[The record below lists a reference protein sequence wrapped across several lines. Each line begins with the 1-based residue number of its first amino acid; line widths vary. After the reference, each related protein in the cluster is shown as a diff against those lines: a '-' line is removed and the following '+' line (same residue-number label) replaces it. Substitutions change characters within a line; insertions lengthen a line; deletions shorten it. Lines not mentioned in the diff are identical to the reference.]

1 MAVIADVEVIP
12 LMTPEIDGEDCDGST
27 DTVVVRVTDEDG
39 VSGVGESDAPPL
51 AVKAYIEH
59 PTLHVWSQNLRSV
72 LIGRDPFELAALYDA
87 LYEATIYPGR
97 RGLGIH
103 ALSAIDIALHDLV
116 GKQLGRPVFQLLG
129 GRRRDAL
136 VPYATIFP
144 GLPQG
149 RSLGEVRAEVE
160 GKVER
165 ALELGFR
172 AVKVALFHEGA
183 ADGDLVEALGGVR
196 KLVGDGVAIAID
208 FGFRWRDW
216 RDALRALERLAE
228 HDISFAEAPLPHDDV
243 EGHGALAARSPIRIG
258 GGEFSATRFEFRE
271 WLEAGIDVLE
281 PDISRCGG
289 LTEIRRIADE
299 AAARSRSVV
308 PHGWKTGITAAAQRH
323 FHAATPNCPMFELLA
338 PELGRSTLRARLTY
352 PEPAVRD
359 GTMALPDA
367 PGLGIE
373 LDEEVVERYRVDR
386 QREVSSP

>member
-1 MAVIADVEVIP
+1 MSLIADVEVIP
-12 LMTPEIDGEDCDGST
+12 LMTPEIDDEDCDGST
-27 DTVVVRVTDEDG
+27 DTVVVRVTDEAG

-51 AVKAYIEH
+51 VVKAYIEH
-59 PTLHVWSQNLRSV
+59 PTLHVWSQNLRSA
-72 LIGRDPFELAALYDA
+72 LIGRDPFELSALYDA
-87 LYEATIYPGR
+87 LYESTIYPGR

-136 VPYATIFP
+136 IPYATVFP

-149 RSLGEVRAEVE
+149 RSLAEVMAEVE
-160 GKVER
+160 GQVER
-165 ALELGFR
+165 AVELGFR

-183 ADGDLVEALGGVR
+183 SDRDLVEALGGVR
-196 KLVGDGVAIAID
+196 KLVGEQVTIALD

-216 RDALRALERLAE
+216 RDALSALERVAV
-228 HDISFAEAPLPHDDV
+228 HDIYFAEAPLAHDDV
-243 EGHGALAARSPIRIG
+243 EGHGQLAARSRVRIG

-271 WLEAGIDVLE
+271 WLDAGIDVLE

-289 LTEIRRIADE
+289 LTEIRRIAEE
-299 AAARSRSVV
+299 AAARSRPVV

-323 FHAATPNCPMFELLA
+323 FHAATPNCPMFEFLA
-338 PELGRSTLRARLTY
+338 PELGRSTLRARLTS

-373 LDEEVVERYRVDR
+373 LDEDVVERYRVDR
-386 QREVSSP
+386 RG

>member
-1 MAVIADVEVIP
+1 MPLIVDVEVIP
-12 LMTPEIDGEDCDGST
+12 LMTPEIEAEDCDGST
-27 DTVVVRVTDEDG
+27 DTVVVRVTDENG

-59 PTLHVWSQNLRSV
+59 PTLHVWSQNLRDV
-72 LIGRDPFELAALYDA
+72 LIGRDPFELAALYDT
-87 LYEATIYPGR
+87 LYESTIYPGR

-116 GKQLGRPVFQLLG
+116 GKQLARPVFQLLG

-149 RSLGEVRAEVE
+149 RSLDEVVADV
-160 GKVER
+160 GAKVDR
-165 ALELGFR
+165 ALEIGFR
-172 AVKVALFHEGA
+172 AVKIALFYEGA
-183 ADGDLVEALGGVR
+183 PDADLVEALAR
-196 KLVGDGVAIAID
+196 TRERVGERVTVAVD
-208 FGFRWRDW
+208 FGFRWREW
-216 RDALRALERLAE
+216 RDALRALERLADY
-228 HDISFAEAPLPHDDV
+228 DIAFAEAPLAHDDL
-243 EGHGALAARSPIRIG
+243 EGHAELAARSPIRIG

-271 WLEAGIDVLE
+271 WLDAGIDVLE

-299 AAARSRSVV
+299 AAVRSRTVV

-359 GTMALPDA
+359 GVMELPEG

-386 QREVSSP
+386 REAASL